1 MIKNKNKQKWEKEN
15 VIHVIANS
23 FDGILCQLQK
33 NFGMI
38 SQEIIEKIGHLEIV
52 YVDIIK
58 IVINKNKIV
67 MLSVYLIIL
76 FEYIS

>member
-15 VIHVIANS
+15 VITVVVNNLN
-23 FDGILCQLQK
+23 GILCQLQK
-33 NFGMI
+33 NFGMM
-38 SQEIIEKIGHLEIV
+38 SKVIIEKTGHLEIV
-52 YVDIIK
+52 YVDIIS
-58 IVINKNKIV
+58 IIIDNNKIV

>member
-1 MIKNKNKQKWEKEN
+1 VIKNKNKQKWEEEN
-15 VIHVIANS
+15 VETVVVNNLN
-23 FDGILCQLQK
+23 GILCQLQK
-33 NFGMI
+33 NFGMM
-38 SQEIIEKIGHLEIV
+38 SKVIIEMTGHLEIV
-52 YVDIIK
+52 FVDIII

>member
-1 MIKNKNKQKWEKEN
+1 MMSK
-15 VIHVIANS
+15 V
-23 FDGILCQLQK
+23 
-33 NFGMI
+33 
-38 SQEIIEKIGHLEIV
+38 IIEKTGHLEIV
-52 YVDIIK
+52 YVDIII